1 VPRERGPASPL
12 PLRSEAEK
20 CPAAH
25 AIGEITRHFDEL
37 AWKPL
42 MEDFLNPGI
51 STSLVRGWTNYQD
64 DVRHQYVWQWQGQWE
79 SDKGEIATYDLKYTN
94 AFGRN
99 VM

>member
-1 VPRERGPASPL
+1 LGVLLTTKAFATTKGTKNAETHTCHAMHGM
-12 PLRSEAEK
+12 RSDRR
-20 CPAAH
+20 
-25 AIGEITRHFDEL
+25 TRHFDEL

-79 SDKGEIATYDLKYTN
+79 SDKGEIATYALRSAKP
-94 AFGRN
+94 
-99 VM
+99 